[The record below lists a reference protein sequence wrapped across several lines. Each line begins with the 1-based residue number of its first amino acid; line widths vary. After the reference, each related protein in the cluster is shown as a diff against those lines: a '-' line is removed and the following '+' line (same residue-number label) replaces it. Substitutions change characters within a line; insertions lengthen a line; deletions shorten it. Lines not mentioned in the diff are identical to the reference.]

1 MKFTVD
7 GGLVLGIA
15 FIAVMSGLFGAFV
28 YHNAIEVECANF
40 GMSQTSTYKLICKKI
55 K

>member
-15 FIAVMSGLFGAFV
+15 FIAVMSGLFGAFA
-28 YHNAIEVECANF
+28 YHNSIEDECTNF
-40 GMSQTSTYKLICKKI
+40 GVSQTSEYKLTCEKI